1 MPDEDKNVCGSLI
14 RFGFWNVKM
23 ICNPQTYNYMYMVH
37 YVHLLTNVKDCDKP
51 NNRRKQF
58 TNVLVNQMV

>member
-1 MPDEDKNVCGSLI
+1 
-14 RFGFWNVKM
+14 M
-23 ICNPQTYNYMYMVH
+23 ICNTQTYNYVYMVH

-58 TNVLVNQMV
+58 ANVLVNQMV